1 MQTGTPASLY
11 RALTKAIAYGAGLV
25 VLLWF
30 LLETVSALLL
40 LLLAMVL
47 AIVINSAVVWLEGKG
62 MRRGWACAA
71 IFTTI
76 LLVVGLLGWLIVPT
90 ISEQVRLLI
99 QNLPAYADQLAL
111 NVASWFSDNPE
122 LSKDIRQEGLQLS
135 QWLPNIPDTL
145 MRIGNY
151 SLSIISTIIV
161 FIFFVSM
168 VVYAVTNPRPLL
180 EIYFSLFRPAK
191 RDKAQRALVNT
202 SNMLVGWIR
211 SDLIGGGIE
220 AVTTTIFLTLMNV
233 PGAFVWGALTFF
245 AELIPRVGF
254 YIMSIPPVLV
264 ALSID
269 PMKALWVGVYFIIL
283 DEIMADFVL
292 PRLRASTMHIHPV
305 SILFIFLALSSVF
318 GLLGAIMAAP
328 VAAIIKA
335 YYEEFWAPHAKED
348 SSLQQRIDN
357 VIYRKDT

>member
-1 MQTGTPASLY
+1 
-11 RALTKAIAYGAGLV
+11 
-25 VLLWF
+25 
-30 LLETVSALLL
+30 
-40 LLLAMVL
+40 
-47 AIVINSAVVWLEGKG
+47 
-62 MRRGWACAA
+62 
-71 IFTTI
+71 
-76 LLVVGLLGWLIVPT
+76 
-90 ISEQVRLLI
+90 
-99 QNLPAYADQLAL
+99 
-111 NVASWFSDNPE
+111 
-122 LSKDIRQEGLQLS
+122 
-135 QWLPNIPDTL
+135 
-145 MRIGNY
+145 
-151 SLSIISTIIV
+151 
-161 FIFFVSM
+161 
-168 VVYAVTNPRPLL
+168 
-180 EIYFSLFRPAK
+180 
-191 RDKAQRALVNT
+191 
-202 SNMLVGWIR
+202 
-211 SDLIGGGIE
+211 
-220 AVTTTIFLTLMNV
+220 MNV